1 MKKKVSII
9 GLGYIGLPMAC
20 VVAKNA
26 HELYDVQGFDIN
38 EQVIESLRQGKAHFY
53 EPNLDQSLDTAI
65 KNGIQFSTTL
75 YQSDIY
81 VVCVPTPFVEDG
93 TFTPDLTYVY
103 SALNKIIDL
112 GAHSC
117 TIVIESTCPVG
128 TTEAAIAYVRQKFG
142 DNFKGD
148 ILGAYCPERGIPGN
162 TLYEMEFNPRLIGG
176 YGDKAKN
183 VVKEFYSLF
192 IKGPLHITDS
202 KVAEMSKLTENS
214 FRDVNIAF
222 ANEISLLA
230 KCYKIDPIE
239 VIKFANLHPR
249 VNILSPGIGVGGH
262 CIPVDPWFL
271 ISDNPGAMLLKT
283 ARQIDE
289 DTRSLHF
296 SMIVDAIKHRLK
308 ETNQNVSVLLWGL
321 AFKPNVDDIR
331 ESPAVDIAQRVV
343 EYFSHNSRVN
353 ISCIEPH
360 YNHIKEDGHV
370 SSSLHI
376 ASEIPSETLIRN
388 SVNVELVNHDLFKFL
403 IELSNASK
411 LPGYDACY
419 MGVKHD

>member
-1 MKKKVSII
+1 MKKNVSII

-26 HELYDVQGFDIN
+26 HTQYQVKGFDIN
-38 EQVIESLRQGKAHFY
+38 AQVVESLASGKAHFY
-53 EPNLDQSLDTAI
+53 EPNLDSALAVAI
-65 KNGIQFSTTL
+65 ENGIKFSTEL
-75 YQSDIY
+75 EKSDIY
-81 VVCVPTPFVEDG
+81 VICVPTPFLDDG
-93 TFTPDLTYVY
+93 AYTPDLTYVY
-103 SALNKIIDL
+103 SALDRIIAL

-117 TIVIESTCPVG
+117 AIIIESTCPVG
-128 TTEAAIAYVRQKFG
+128 TTDGAIKYVYEKFG
-142 DNFKGD
+142 PEFTGE

-162 TLYEMEFNPRLIGG
+162 TLHEMEFNPRLIGG
-176 YGDKAKN
+176 HGQASKDFVKN
-183 VVKEFYSLF
+183 FYSLF
-192 IKGPLHITDS
+192 IKGPLHVTDS

-230 KCYKIDPIE
+230 KCYKIDPLE

-271 ISDNPGAMLLKT
+271 ISDNPGAMLLKA

-296 SMIVDAIKHRLK
+296 TMIVETIKKELK
-308 ETNQNVSVLLWGL
+308 NSEKVNVIMWGL

-331 ESPAVDIAQRVV
+331 ESPAVDIARRVV
-343 EYFSHNSRVN
+343 DYFSHNSRVEL
-353 ISCIEPH
+353 SCVEPH

-370 SSSLHI
+370 NNSLPI
-376 ASEIPSETLIRN
+376 TSIMPSENAIKQ
-388 SVNVELVNHDLFKFL
+388 SVNIELVNHELFKSL
-403 IELSNASK
+403 VNLSQAAPLK
-411 LPGYDACY
+411 GYDACY

>member
-1 MKKKVSII
+1 MKKNVSII

-26 HELYDVQGFDIN
+26 HEKYNVKGFDIN
-38 EQVIESLRQGKAHFY
+38 TKVVSSLSEGRAHFY
-53 EPNLDQSLDTAI
+53 EPNLDAALSVAI
-65 KNGIQFSTTL
+65 KNGIEFSTNL
-75 YQSDIY
+75 DKSDIY
-81 VVCVPTPFVEDG
+81 VICVPTPFLEDG
-93 TFTPDLTYVY
+93 AYTPDLSYVY
-103 SALNKIIDL
+103 SALDRIVGL

-117 TIVIESTCPVG
+117 AIIIESTCPVG
-128 TTEAAIAYVRQKFG
+128 TTQAAIDYVQNKFG
-142 DNFKGD
+142 ADFQGE

-162 TLYEMEFNPRLIGG
+162 TLFEMEFNPRLIGG
-176 YGDKAKN
+176 HGERSKEF
-183 VVKEFYSLF
+183 VKEFYGLF
-192 IKGPLHITDS
+192 IKGPLHVTDS

-230 KCYKIDPIE
+230 KCYKIDPLE

-271 ISDNPGAMLLKT
+271 ISDNPGAMLLKA

-289 DTRSLHF
+289 DTRNLHF
-296 SMIVDAIKHRLK
+296 NMIVERVKRELSHSA
-308 ETNQNVSVLLWGL
+308 QVNVLMWGL

-331 ESPAVDIAQRVV
+331 ESPAVDIAHRVV
-343 EYFSHNSRVN
+343 DYFSHNGRVQ
-353 ISCIEPH
+353 ITCIEPH

-370 SSSLHI
+370 SSSLAI
-376 ASEIPSETLIRN
+376 TSTIPDESTILN
-388 SVNVELVNHDLFKFL
+388 SLNVELVTHDLFKFL
-403 IELSNASK
+403 VSLSVNYK
-411 LPGYDACY
+411 LKGYDACY